1 MFLSVKHLW
10 HEVLIWNIAEEV
22 DMVTFGKQIK
32 YLCNVIFH
40 AFYEVDIKKQCIF
53 FLFAFLYIN
62 MVCLIVSLKQ

>member
-1 MFLSVKHLW
+1 
-10 HEVLIWNIAEEV
+10 
-22 DMVTFGKQIK
+22 MVTFGKQIK